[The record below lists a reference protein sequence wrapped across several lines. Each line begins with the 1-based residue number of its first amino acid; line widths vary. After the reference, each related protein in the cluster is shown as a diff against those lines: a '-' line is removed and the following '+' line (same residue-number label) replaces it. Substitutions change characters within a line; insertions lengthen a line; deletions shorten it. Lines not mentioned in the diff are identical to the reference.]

1 MCAFFCYNYVTFVRG
16 KCFFLTKLM
25 QGLAV
30 PSGLFF
36 FTVTPGLTRSPGEVR
51 NQCLT
56 WMPDQVRHD
65 PAWARGAKKK
75 ARHDRFYRSG
85 GFAVLH
91 MTIFSNGFKMKE
103 EAQPSGRPS
112 S

>member
-1 MCAFFCYNYVTFVRG
+1 MR
-16 KCFFLTKLM
+16 FFLLQLCYICKGEMFFFDKIDARTYCPF
-25 QGLAV
+25 GLV
-30 PSGLFF
+30 F

-75 ARHDRFYRSG
+75 VRHDRFYRSG